1 MSVKIFQEE
10 SNCIKDVIKEFDVL
24 DISRKEFE
32 DEDFELECPI
42 CYNQCMPPR

>member
-10 SNCIKDVIKEFDVL
+10 SDCIQDVTKELDVL

-32 DEDFELECPI
+32 DEDSELECPI
-42 CYNQCMPPR
+42 CYTQCMPPR